1 VQKKRRAKTK
11 RETESSQKT
20 KFPAFNFLLLTFPV
34 ILFSLKK
41 VFTQQKH
48 SSNVIVFRNFAMPQ
62 KALQGKISTNQIK
75 NFFIYTCCRSE
86 AEVRL

>member
-20 KFPAFNFLLLTFPV
+20 NLPAFNFLLLTFSV

-48 SSNVIVFRNFAMPQ
+48 SSNVIVFRNFAMSPN
-62 KALQGKISTNQIK
+62 ALQEKISVNQIK
-75 NFFIYTCCRSE
+75 YFFY
-86 AEVRL
+86 

>member
-20 KFPAFNFLLLTFPV
+20 KLPVFNFLLLTFPV

-41 VFTQQKH
+41 FSPTKKH
-48 SSNVIVFRNFAMPQ
+48 SSNVIVNCNFAMPP
-62 KALQGKISTNQIK
+62 KALQEKISANQIK
-75 NFFIYTCCRSE
+75 NIFY
-86 AEVRL
+86 